1 MFACHLLVA
10 SCHQLTKAHM
20 TMKILLTIILV
31 GRLVVGLL
39 LLLLLGLVQHVKSLA
54 TPPPPTTTTT
64 ISSVPLGTLQVFP
77 VALGSLNLDFNNPDH
92 IVRLLQSL
100 PRHVDNDG
108 VTTMTTTTKTLLDTA
123 EVYGNHQA
131 EAALAKAVQLAGVQD
146 QVVYSAKFAPQL
158 QRSSPQSIVAA
169 CQASARRL
177 QVDCIDLYQVHYTD
191 SLLPLV
197 QLGWTKEKDDIY
209 WNGLADCYH
218 SGFAANIGVC
228 NYGPSMLR
236 RAYEAL
242 TVQRNVPLVSNQIG
256 YNLMRLGITQ
266 ETKLVCDELDIT
278 VLGYSPL
285 GKGTLCGTYNPED
298 ISTIPKPS
306 FSYYRYVRCLK
317 ETTELRAVLQQIATT
332 RQMSWPSICYN
343 WARTKNVLPI
353 AGAKTVAQVQDIVDA
368 MGWSLT
374 EQEVQSLDAVAG
386 YDISPGREFVLN

>member
-1 MFACHLLVA
+1 
-10 SCHQLTKAHM
+10 M
-20 TMKILLTIILV
+20 TMKILPTILVV
-31 GRLVVGLL
+31 GRLVEGLL
-39 LLLLLGLVQHVKSLA
+39 LLFLLLGLVQHVQSLA
-54 TPPPPTTTTT
+54 TPLPTTTT
-64 ISSVPLGTLQVFP
+64 ISSVPFGTLQVLP
-77 VALGSLNLDFNNPDH
+77 VALGSLNLDFNNLDQ

-100 PRHVDNDG
+100 PRHVDKDG
-108 VTTMTTTTKTLLDTA
+108 VTTTTTKTKALLDTA
-123 EVYGNHQA
+123 EVYGNQQA

-146 QVVYSAKFAPQL
+146 QVVYSTKFAPQL
-158 QRSSPQSIVAA
+158 QRTSPQSVVAA
-169 CQASARRL
+169 CQTSARRL

-218 SGFAANIGVC
+218 SGLAANIGVC
-228 NYGPSMLR
+228 NYGPSMIR
-236 RAYEAL
+236 RAYETL
-242 TVQRNVPLVSNQIG
+242 TVQRQVPLVSNQIG
-256 YNLMRLGITQ
+256 YNLMRLGISQ
-266 ETKLVCDELDIT
+266 ETKLVCDELGIT
-278 VLGYSPL
+278 VLAYSPL

-298 ISTIPKPS
+298 VSTITKPS

-332 RQMSWPSICYN
+332 RQKSWPSICYN
-343 WARTKNVLPI
+343 WAMSKNVLPI
-353 AGAKTVAQVQDIVDA
+353 AGAKTVAHVQDIVDA